1 MKLCSQS
8 ALSSPGRSRPREG
21 MKFNSQLR
29 EKFIYGQFWK
39 KIFEKKQQ
47 QFFLGHDDEP
57 DYNMDHSAYQQE
69 YTPVRRNEF
78 QKQYKTLVFLQ
89 QEYPPPSY
97 DYSQSSSPAAEKF
110 LTSDPST
117 SFGFGGFSQV
127 RSAGNKQLCNFVVF
141 HVFAQLNCQKKIDH

>member
-1 MKLCSQS
+1 MK
-8 ALSSPGRSRPREG
+8 SSHS
-21 MKFNSQLR
+21 
-29 EKFIYGQFWK
+29 
-39 KIFEKKQQ
+39 
-47 QFFLGHDDEP
+47 GHDDEP